1 MNPNNPLGHLLL
13 FPCPVVTVD
22 IYSNP
27 SLRKMI
33 NQALRPL
40 GMKVWETPPCN
51 PPCLDEVIAEVE
63 GWGFRMDNGEKED
76 EYEV

>member
-1 MNPNNPLGHLLL
+1 
-13 FPCPVVTVD
+13 
-22 IYSNP
+22 
-27 SLRKMI
+27 MI

>member
-1 MNPNNPLGHLLL
+1 
-13 FPCPVVTVD
+13 
-22 IYSNP
+22 
-27 SLRKMI
+27 MI

-63 GWGFRMDNGEKED
+63 GWGFRMDNGKKRMSMNCDPETN
-76 EYEV
+76 YEV